1 MSLWQLAAK
10 SVWQSRGR
18 YLSYLGSAAF
28 AVMIY
33 FLYTAMALHPG
44 LASAYGGGPGIA
56 LAKGMTAA
64 AVVIAIFTFLFL
76 LYANAAFL
84 QSRMKELGLL
94 SLMGVSRKQM
104 VQMLLCENLIVA
116 VVALALGLGLGVL
129 FLKLFFMAVSVL
141 LHLPEQIPVYAGLPV
156 WGRTLAVFGTL
167 FFVVAGASLRPILRR
182 STIELIR
189 AARQPKAAPTFS
201 RWKAALGLLLMV
213 GGYLWACSPNQV
225 HIVLGV
231 IPVTTMV
238 SVGTYFVMRE
248 SSIAILQWLHRR
260 KGYFY
265 RPGPFLNISQLI
277 FKMQDNYRVL
287 SDVTI
292 LVAVILAAI
301 GTVVSV
307 FVVFT
312 ADAVS
317 STPHAVQLRQYGEA
331 DLRPAAAQ
339 VESVLERHAA
349 AGLTPYFLETGNVG
363 VEGAKLTATLMPYS
377 MYSAL
382 RGPAKVLP
390 LTRPD
395 EAILVYPSTS
405 WGAVEPSTDRVV
417 VGDEEF
423 DLRLLPDHGGRVLNS
438 DIGTLVTL
446 VVPDERFAAW
456 VEQIPP
462 AERLSTAFWTG
473 PDGWK
478 GEAFGAALTDLQS
491 LFSEAN
497 ETGPFLSSTRESYDY
512 AVTSLGIALFI
523 GIFVSLVF
531 FAACCSLIYFRLFT
545 EIEDDRKYYRRLQQ
559 LGATDGELRRLARQ
573 QAMVVFFVPF
583 LLGLVHS
590 TFAMK
595 ALGTLLQQ
603 TVLQYGW
610 IVAAAY
616 LVLYILYFLGSY
628 GAYWRSIRAGL
639 QRTAPEAV

>member
-1 MSLWQLAAK
+1 MSLWQIAAK

-33 FLYTAMALHPG
+33 FLYTAMALHPD
-44 LASAYGGGPGIA
+44 LASSYAGGPGA
-56 LAKGMTAA
+56 VLARGMTAA

-94 SLMGVSRKQM
+94 SLMGVTRKQM
-104 VQMLLCENLIVA
+104 VGILLCENLIVG
-116 VVALALGLGLGVL
+116 VAALLLGLGLGIV
-129 FLKLFFMAVSVL
+129 FLKLFFMAVSTL

-156 WGRTLAVFGTL
+156 WGRTLAVFGSL
-167 FFVVAGASLRPILRR
+167 FLVVGTASLRPVVRR

-201 RWKAALGLLLMV
+201 RWKAALGLLLV
-213 GGYLWACSPNQV
+213 AGGYLWASSPTQV
-225 HIVLGV
+225 NIIVGIV
-231 IPVTTMV
+231 PVTTMV

-260 KGYFY
+260 KTYFY

-287 SDVTI
+287 SDVAI
-292 LVAVILAAI
+292 LVAVILTAI

-307 FVVFT
+307 FVVF
-312 ADAVS
+312 AAEAVH
-317 STPHAVQLRQYGEA
+317 STPHAIQLHQYGEM
-331 DLRPAAAQ
+331 DLQPAVTQ
-339 VESVLERHAA
+339 VESVLQRHDA
-349 AGLTPYFLETGNVG
+349 AGLTPYFLATGDVKI
-363 VEGAKLTATLMPYS
+363 EQKDLDATLMPYS

-382 RGPAKVLP
+382 RGPNGEKLP
-390 LTRPD
+390 PTAPE
-395 EAILVYPSTS
+395 EAILVYPSR
-405 WGAVEPSTDRVV
+405 WGTTEPFDDRVIF
-417 VGDEEF
+417 GDEA
-423 DLRLLPDHGGRVLNS
+423 LNLHLLPDHGGRLLNEE
-438 DIGTLVTL
+438 IGTMVTL
-446 VVPDERFAAW
+446 VVPDEHFDAW
-456 VEQIPP
+456 VEQVPP
-462 AERLSTAFWTG
+462 ADRVSVAFWTG
-473 PDGWK
+473 PNGWK
-478 GEAFGAALTDLQS
+478 SDAFSAALTELRT
-491 LFSEAN
+491 LFPKAS
-497 ETGPFLSSTRESYDY
+497 ETGPSLSSTRESYEADI
-512 AVTSLGIALFI
+512 TSLGMVLFI

-545 EIEDDRKYYRRLQQ
+545 EVEDDRKYYRRLRQ

-573 QAMVVFFVPF
+573 QAMVIFFVPF
-583 LLGLVHS
+583 LLGVVHS
-590 TFAMK
+590 TFAMQ

-616 LVLYILYFLGSY
+616 LVLYVLYFLGSY
-628 GAYWRSIRAGL
+628 GAYWRSIQTGL
-639 QRTAPEAV
+639 QRPALETI